1 MEAVPFMKG
10 DDAEADNADAE
21 DPNNSD
27 NECDDGKQ
35 GKKQGRLLTPIPE
48 KKKAPPVLPF
58 RRIWTRNF
66 VLMLMVSAIHDSH
79 IGAYTVLWVN
89 FLSDPPAAGV
99 NDSLPFRFSGG
110 PGMTPSEIGFTLSIV
125 GACGLPVQF
134 FVYPK
139 VIHKLGALKAWRL
152 FMRGFPIIYSAAP
165 FVAVV
170 SKLTKPATTEHG
182 QPPAV
187 WMLITLIQVTL
198 IFCAVFVTP
207 TALMLIRL

>member
-1 MEAVPFMKG
+1 MEAVPFIIG
-10 DDAEADNADAE
+10 DDEEAE
-21 DPNNSD
+21 DRNNSD

-35 GKKQGRLLTPIPE
+35 AKKEDGSLTPIPE
-48 KKKAPPVLPF
+48 KKKAPPILPF
-58 RRIWTRNF
+58 QRIWTRNF
-66 VLMLMVSAIHDSH
+66 VLMLTVSAIHDSH
-79 IGAYTVLWVN
+79 IGAYTVLWTN
-89 FLSDPPAAGV
+89 FLSDPPATGAH
-99 NDSLPFRFSGG
+99 DRLPFRFSGG

-139 VIHKLGALKAWRL
+139 IIHKLGAVNAWRL
-152 FMRGFPIIYSAAP
+152 FMRGLPIIYSAAP

-170 SKLTKPATTEHG
+170 SKLTKSATMEHG

-187 WMLITLIQVTL
+187 WTLIAVIQVTL